1 MNTSSKISQWRVVAA
16 SVGGTSHLK
25 NKQPCQD
32 AHHWQILPDNV
43 LVAAVADG
51 AGSAVSGKVGAMVAV
66 EAAIENISVK
76 QFTRRTLDDDE
87 EVRSLLNDAIVAAKI
102 AVEDEARACD
112 KQPQDLATTLIITIS
127 TPELAAVVQIGDGM
141 AVAKDRMGNL
151 LALTMPDNGEYINST
166 TFLTS
171 PNALDT
177 AQMRLWREAIINV
190 GVLTDGLQMLAL
202 NMAVGAPH
210 KPFFLPLFDFAAN
223 AEDKTLAKEQL
234 VRFLR
239 SERITER
246 TDDDLTL
253 IIAALSNY

>member
-25 NKQPCQD
+25 NKQLCQD

-66 EAAIENISVK
+66 EAAIETLSVK
-76 QFTRRTLDDDE
+76 QFTRLTLDDDE
-87 EVRSLLNDAIVAAKI
+87 FVRSLLNDAIVAAKI
-102 AVEDEARACD
+102 AVEDEAVACD
-112 KQPQDLATTLIITIS
+112 KQPQDLATTLIITIA

-151 LALTMPDNGEYINST
+151 LALTMPDNGEYINAT

-190 GVLTDGLQMLAL
+190 GAGIKHGSGCT
-202 NMAVGAPH
+202 
-210 KPFFLPLFDFAAN
+210 
-223 AEDKTLAKEQL
+223 
-234 VRFLR
+234 
-239 SERITER
+239 S
-246 TDDDLTL
+246 
-253 IIAALSNY
+253 

>member
-25 NKQPCQD
+25 NKQLCQD

-76 QFTRRTLDDDE
+76 QFTRRTLDDE
-87 EVRSLLNDAIVAAKI
+87 QVRSLLNDAIIAAKL
-102 AVEDEARACD
+102 AVEDEAAACD
-112 KQPQDLATTLIITIS
+112 KQPQDLATTLIITIA

-151 LALTMPDNGEYINST
+151 LALTMPDNGEYINAT

-177 AQMRLWREAIINV
+177 AQMRIWREAIVNV

-202 NMAVGAPH
+202 NMAMGEPH
-210 KPFFLPLFDFAAN
+210 KPFFFPLFDFAAN
-223 AEDKTLAKEQL
+223 ADDKGAAKEQL
-234 VRFLR
+234 VTFLR
-239 SERITER
+239 SDRITQR

-253 IIAALSNY
+253 IIAALSD

>member
-1 MNTSSKISQWRVVAA
+1 
-16 SVGGTSHLK
+16 
-25 NKQPCQD
+25 
-32 AHHWQILPDNV
+32 LPDNV

-76 QFTRRTLDDDE
+76 QFTRRTLDDE
-87 EVRSLLNDAIVAAKI
+87 QVRSLLNDAIIAAKL
-102 AVEDEARACD
+102 AVEDEAAACD
-112 KQPQDLATTLIITIS
+112 KQPQDLATTLIITIA

-151 LALTMPDNGEYINST
+151 LALTMPDNGEYINAT

-177 AQMRLWREAIINV
+177 AQMRIWREAIVNV

-202 NMAVGAPH
+202 NMAVGEPH
-210 KPFFLPLFDFAAN
+210 KPFFFPLFDFAAN
-223 AEDKTLAKEQL
+223 ADDKGAAKEQL
-234 VRFLR
+234 ATFLR
-239 SERITER
+239 SDRITQR

-253 IIAALSNY
+253 IIAALSD

>member
-25 NKQPCQD
+25 NKQLCQD

-76 QFTRRTLDDDE
+76 QFTRRTLDDE
-87 EVRSLLNDAIVAAKI
+87 QVRSLLNDAIIAAKL
-102 AVEDEARACD
+102 AVEDEAAACD
-112 KQPQDLATTLIITIS
+112 KQPQDLATTLIITIA

-151 LALTMPDNGEYINST
+151 LALTMPDNGEYINAT

-177 AQMRLWREAIINV
+177 AQMRIWREAIVNV

-202 NMAVGAPH
+202 NMAVGEPH
-210 KPFFLPLFDFAAN
+210 KPFFFPLFDFAAN
-223 AEDKTLAKEQL
+223 ADDKGAAKEQL
-234 VRFLR
+234 VTFLR
-239 SERITER
+239 SDRITQR

-253 IIAALSNY
+253 IIAALSD

>member
-25 NKQPCQD
+25 NNQLCQD

-76 QFTRRTLDDDE
+76 QLTRRTLDDE
-87 EVRSLLNDAIVAAKI
+87 QVRSVLNDAIIAAKL
-102 AVEDEARACD
+102 AVEDEAAACD
-112 KQPQDLATTLIITIS
+112 KQPQDLATTLIITIA

-141 AVAKDRMGNL
+141 AVAKDRIGNL
-151 LALTMPDNGEYINST
+151 LALTMPDNGEYINAT

-177 AQMRLWREAIINV
+177 AQMRIWREAIVNV
-190 GVLTDGLQMLAL
+190 GVLSDGLQMLAL
-202 NMAVGAPH
+202 NMAVGEPH
-210 KPFFLPLFDFAAN
+210 KPFFFPLFDFAAN
-223 AEDKTLAKEQL
+223 ADDKAAAKEQL
-234 VRFLR
+234 VKFLR
-239 SERITER
+239 SDRITQR

-253 IIAALSNY
+253 IIAALSD